1 MMIWRLKVKVGQTN
15 SEKKARSMTRC
26 REIVAEINHFGVNDF
41 ERVQIIH
48 LLSLE
53 LEDRDLITDFAEV
66 IKGFRGDVFEEKQEN
81 NTLLQ

>member
-1 MMIWRLKVKVGQTN
+1 MKIGQTD
-15 SEKKARSMTRC
+15 SEKKSKSLQKC
-26 REIVAEINHFGVNDF
+26 RQIVAEINNFGVNDF

-66 IKGFRGDVFEEKQEN
+66 IKGYRGDIFETNQEN
-81 NTLLQ
+81 DTLLQ

>member
-1 MMIWRLKVKVGQTN
+1 MKIGQTD
-15 SEKKARSMTRC
+15 SEKKSKSLQKC
-26 REIVAEINHFGVNDF
+26 RQIVAEINNFGVNDF

-66 IKGFRGDVFEEKQEN
+66 IKGYRGDIFETKQEN
-81 NTLLQ
+81 DTLLQ

>member
-1 MMIWRLKVKVGQTN
+1 MKIGQTD
-15 SEKKARSMTRC
+15 SEKKAKSLQRC
-26 REIVAEINHFGVNDF
+26 REIVSEINHFGVNDF

-48 LLSLE
+48 LISLE

-66 IKGFRGDVFEEKQEN
+66 IKGYRGEVFETQQES

>member
-1 MMIWRLKVKVGQTN
+1 MKVGQTN
-15 SEKKARSMTRC
+15 SEKKARALSKC
-26 REIVAEINHFGVNDF
+26 RDIVSEINNFGVNDF

-66 IKGFRGDVFEEKQEN
+66 IKGYRGNVFEETKEN

>member
-1 MMIWRLKVKVGQTN
+1 MKVGQTN